1 MFWRNNCCILTFNF
15 TWKVQLNQFRDHE
28 HNTQVIIIKNNHLKR
43 LVNTWF
49 SCGGGILKD
58 IPLPWKKKQVFLIIS
73 SNYLQPVS
81 LAFSRCGW
89 FSMFPQLGLA
99 VTSTKP
105 LCVIATD
112 TNETKE
118 NEPKKPPNFCPSL
131 ILTHF
136 PRPLT
141 SSSLSE
147 GQPWPAPAVRPHI
160 VQTQTHAESLQSFHR
175 NQMKYLTFG

>member
-1 MFWRNNCCILTFNF
+1 M
-15 TWKVQLNQFRDHE
+15 
-28 HNTQVIIIKNNHLKR
+28 IKNKHLKR

-58 IPLPWKKKQVFLIIS
+58 IPLPWKKQKQVFLIIS

-105 LCVIATD
+105 LLCDSNRHKWDQRKWTKKKNLKFLSLFNLDSFSQTSNEQQPVRGSAMTGPCCEATHRSD
-112 TNETKE
+112 
-118 NEPKKPPNFCPSL
+118 PKSCRNSAKFPQKPDEVSDFWLNVYKLMC
-131 ILTHF
+131 
-136 PRPLT
+136 
-141 SSSLSE
+141 
-147 GQPWPAPAVRPHI
+147 
-160 VQTQTHAESLQSFHR
+160 
-175 NQMKYLTFG
+175 